1 MMQGVTMS
9 SLYPQYIRHD
19 TTDTDPYLQMS
30 QVLQVSMCVCI
41 CVHAIRLLPPLTAI
55 HIDT

>member
-1 MMQGVTMS
+1 MMQSVTMS
-9 SLYPQYIRHD
+9 SLYTQYIRHD

-41 CVHAIRLLPPLTAI
+41 CVYAIILLPLLIAI